1 MNYKNKTIHSN
12 IYFMFNFSFKSV
24 LQLMK
29 LKVSVAVTFTA
40 IAGYIICSQ
49 ALSFDIF
56 FLIAGVLLFASGSS
70 ALNQVQ
76 ESEYDAI
83 MPRTCNRPIP
93 TGLLTRQ
100 QGFILS
106 LLFII
111 AGSAILY
118 LAFDSTTML
127 LGLFNVLWYNGI
139 YTPLKRISA
148 FAVVPGSLVGAI
160 PAYIGWA
167 AAGGSIYNTTILFIG
182 LFLFI
187 WQVPHFWLLMLKYGE
202 EYKLAGFKTVTNT
215 FSSIALPKIIFAWVI
230 STSFSSI
237 IIPLF
242 LNTLSL
248 WFFILIF
255 TLNLAFI
262 FLFIQMVF
270 KTEEPIPFKR
280 SFIGIN
286 IYMMVF
292 MLFLI
297 VFHLM

>member
-1 MNYKNKTIHSN
+1 MVN
-12 IYFMFNFSFKSV
+12 ISLRTVIK
-24 LQLMK
+24 LMK

-40 IAGYIICSQ
+40 IAGYIIHSHSI
-49 ALSFDIF
+49 SFDIIY
-56 FLIAGVLLFASGSS
+56 LIAGVLLFASGSS

-76 ESEYDAI
+76 ESPYDAI
-83 MPRTCNRPIP
+83 MPRTLMRPIP
-93 TGLLTRQ
+93 TGLLSRHH
-100 QGFILS
+100 GFILS
-106 LLFII
+106 LFFILS
-111 AGSAILY
+111 GSAILY
-118 LAFDSTTML
+118 FAFDAITML

-148 FAVVPGSLVGAI
+148 FAVVPGSLVGAV

-167 AAGGSIYNTTILFIG
+167 AAGGSIYDTTILFIG

-202 EYKLAGFKTVTNT
+202 EYKLAGFKTVTST
-215 FSSIALPKIIFAWVI
+215 FSSITLPKIIFAWVI

-237 IIPLF
+237 IVPLF
-242 LNTLSL
+242 LDTLSL
-248 WFFILIF
+248 WFFIVIF
-255 TLNLAFI
+255 ILNLMFI
-262 FLFIQMVF
+262 SLFIQMVF

-292 MLFLI
+292 MLLLI
-297 VFHLM
+297 VFHLL

>member
-1 MNYKNKTIHSN
+1 MVN
-12 IYFMFNFSFKSV
+12 ISLRTVIK
-24 LQLMK
+24 LMK

-40 IAGYIICSQ
+40 IAGYIIHSHSI
-49 ALSFDIF
+49 SFDIIY
-56 FLIAGVLLFASGSS
+56 LIAGVLLFASGSS

-76 ESEYDAI
+76 ESPYDAI
-83 MPRTCNRPIP
+83 MPRTLMRPIP
-93 TGLLTRQ
+93 TGLLSRQ
-100 QGFILS
+100 HGFILS
-106 LLFII
+106 LFFILS
-111 AGSAILY
+111 GSAILY
-118 LAFDSTTML
+118 FAFDAITML

-148 FAVVPGSLVGAI
+148 FAVVPGSLVGAV

-167 AAGGSIYNTTILFIG
+167 AAGGSIYDTTILFIG

-202 EYKLAGFKTVTNT
+202 EYKLAGFKTVTST
-215 FSSIALPKIIFAWVI
+215 FSSITLPKIIFAWVI

-237 IIPLF
+237 IVPLF
-242 LNTLSL
+242 LDTLSL
-248 WFFILIF
+248 WFFIVIF
-255 TLNLAFI
+255 ILNLMFI
-262 FLFIQMVF
+262 SLFIQMVF

-292 MLFLI
+292 MLLLI
-297 VFHLM
+297 VFHLL